1 MGAKGPTDA
10 DEEGESMEKPKRA
23 VKDASLKRLINND
36 QVDAHQLMP
45 LKYTWAWEHYLNGNA
60 NHWTPNEVPM
70 SEDIKQWKG
79 NDLSG
84 SERLLVQRVMG
95 FFSTAEGMV
104 ANNLCLS
111 VYKYVTVP
119 EARQYIL
126 RQALEEAI
134 HSHTMLYI
142 IESLGL
148 DEAETFGMYVERES
162 IADKDE
168 FVMELT
174 SDILR
179 EDFETHTLSGKKT
192 FIKNLVGFYVILEGI
207 FFYGGFAAIESM
219 RRNNKMRGMGQQ
231 FQYISRDE
239 TIHLNFGIDLINGIK
254 QENPEAWDEEMKS
267 WVIDKVKRAVEL
279 ESAYNKDILPTGL
292 VGFKSDQVDQYIQYI
307 ADRRLERI
315 GLPKQ
320 YYATNPF
327 PWMSESFD
335 LVKEQNFFEGR
346 VVDYQKSSSLSWDDD
361 DF

>member
-1 MGAKGPTDA
+1 M
-10 DEEGESMEKPKRA
+10 
-23 VKDASLKRLINND
+23 
-36 QVDAHQLMP
+36 
-45 LKYTWAWEHYLNGNA
+45 
-60 NHWTPNEVPM
+60 
-70 SEDIKQWKG
+70 
-79 NDLSG
+79 
-84 SERLLVQRVMG
+84 
-95 FFSTAEGMV
+95 
-104 ANNLCLS
+104 
-111 VYKYVTVP
+111 
-119 EARQYIL
+119 
-126 RQALEEAI
+126 
-134 HSHTMLYI
+134 
-142 IESLGL
+142 
-148 DEAETFGMYVERES
+148 
-162 IADKDE
+162 
-168 FVMELT
+168 
-174 SDILR
+174 
-179 EDFETHTLSGKKT
+179 
-192 FIKNLVGFYVILEGI
+192 GFYVILEGI

-267 WVIDKVKRAVEL
+267 WVTDKVKRAVEL